1 MLDFSEFVE
10 LLLALDW
17 GLESWGLNTNKCF
30 FFIITDFLRRKK
42 NICWSVHKLPL
53 IYLKNITKLF
63 IKRKQKKMKCWSNF
77 PNNFWF
83 FRLCLKVDLMGD
95 DQVLFFFWSGKRL
108 FDILFFFWGGGG
120 VAPTCASIYVSVTQS
135 YQLQTVSKPKFHG
148 RMLCNSMYGLLSD
161 WFWSRLNDKGLS
173 LLKMFQVH
181 MNLWDCLN
189 RFG

>member
-108 FDILFFFWGGGG
+108 FDILFFFFGGGG
-120 VAPTCASIYVSVTQS
+120 VLLLHVQAYMSQSHNHTNFKLSRNPSFMAACYVIVCMVCC
-135 YQLQTVSKPKFHG
+135 QTGFGLVWMIKVWVS
-148 RMLCNSMYGLLSD
+148 
-161 WFWSRLNDKGLS
+161 
-173 LLKMFQVH
+173 
-181 MNLWDCLN
+181 
-189 RFG
+189 